1 MKKEIRRQFIHY
13 FFGCLVIILIGVIG
27 AIHYALACVGIISI
41 GLSFSLIIKKGR
53 KIPLFSKVID
63 YAGRKDEKKFPG
75 RGAIIFFLA
84 TLIASVLFYQNPLIL
99 LGALIVLVFGDSVA
113 TVIGVTLGKTKLMN
127 NRSLEGTIAGILVS
141 FFYLQ
146 IMFPPGAALIA
157 AIIGMGMEF
166 VPINDNLTIPIAAG
180 LVLMLLI

>member
-13 FFGCLVIILIGVIG
+13 FFGSIVIILIGVIG
-27 AIHYALACVGIISI
+27 ALYYSLACIGILLI
-41 GLSFSLIIKKGR
+41 GLSFSFMIKKGV
-53 KIPLFSKVID
+53 KLPLFSRIID
-63 YAGRKDEKKFPG
+63 YAGRKDEKNFPG

-99 LGALIVLVFGDSVA
+99 LGSLIVLVFGDSIA
-113 TVIGVTLGKTKLMN
+113 TVIGVTLGKTRIMH

-146 IMFPPGAALIA
+146 IMFNPGAALIA

-166 VPINDNLTIPIAAG
+166 VPINDNLTIPIATG
-180 LVLMLLI
+180 LMLMLLI